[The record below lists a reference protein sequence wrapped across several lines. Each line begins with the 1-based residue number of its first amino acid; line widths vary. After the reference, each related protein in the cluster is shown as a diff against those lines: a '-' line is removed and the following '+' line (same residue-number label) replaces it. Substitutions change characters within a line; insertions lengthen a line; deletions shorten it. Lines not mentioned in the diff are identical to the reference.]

1 MAGHCFYV
9 ESLQSWIV
17 TKPTVMYGR
26 ALFLCRVLTELDC
39 YQANSGCMAGYCFY
53 VESLQSWIVTKPTVM
68 YGRILFL
75 YRVLTEL
82 DCYQANSDVW
92 QDIVSM

>member
-1 MAGHCFYV
+1 MAGYCFYI

-26 ALFLCRVLTELDC
+26 ALFL
-39 YQANSGCMAGYCFY
+39 
-53 VESLQSWIVTKPTVM
+53 
-68 YGRILFL
+68 

-92 QDIVSM
+92 QGIVYM

>member
-1 MAGHCFYV
+1 
-9 ESLQSWIV
+9 
-17 TKPTVMYGR
+17 
-26 ALFLCRVLTELDC
+26 
-39 YQANSGCMAGYCFY
+39 MAGYCFY

-75 YRVLTEL
+75 CRVLTEL

-92 QDIVSM
+92 QGIVSMVESLQSLQSDCYQANSDVWQGIVSM

>member
-1 MAGHCFYV
+1 MAGYCFYIESLQSWIV
-9 ESLQSWIV
+9 TKPTVMYGRVLFLYRVLTELDCYQANSDVWQDIVSNIESLQSWIV

-39 YQANSGCMAGYCFY
+39 YQANS
-53 VESLQSWIVTKPTVM
+53 
-68 YGRILFL
+68 
-75 YRVLTEL
+75 
-82 DCYQANSDVW
+82 DVW